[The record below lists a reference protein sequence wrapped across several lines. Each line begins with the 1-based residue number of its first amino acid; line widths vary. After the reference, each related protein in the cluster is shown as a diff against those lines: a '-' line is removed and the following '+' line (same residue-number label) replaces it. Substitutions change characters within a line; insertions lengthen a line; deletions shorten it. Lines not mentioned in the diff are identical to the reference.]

1 MASISL
7 ELALPSSLMS
17 VALTDP
23 AGLTATL
30 ASIFSTTEP
39 TWFANLPSQVQTY
52 FESQFNAKFNTTFF
66 TTVSTASATTTTNP
80 STQAAA
86 VSSRLSA
93 DQAAGIGVGVG
104 IGTILL
110 IVGALLLYKRLATRR
125 AGDRSSYFSS
135 TSRRDQEKSAVQDD
149 AVQRMSGYKTELP
162 VPAGLPDEG
171 EHDRAEP
178 IELEAQPSSP
188 HLSELEGTMRPL
200 SELSSYQDM
209 DSPVQ
214 GRFELGVY
222 RSTRAA
228 PS

>member
-7 ELALPSSLMS
+7 ELALPSSLQS

-39 TWFANLPSQVQTY
+39 TWLANLPSQVQTY
-52 FESQFNAKFNTTFF
+52 FESQFNAKYNTTFF
-66 TTVSTASATTTTNP
+66 TTLLTASATP
-80 STQAAA
+80 SG
-86 VSSRLSA
+86 SSNLPGTGAPGLSA
-93 DQAAGIGVGVG
+93 GQAAGIGVGVG

-110 IVGALLLYKRLATRR
+110 IVGAYLVYRRLATRQS
-125 AGDRSSYFSS
+125 ANHSS
-135 TSRRDQEKSAVQDD
+135 TPGERRDQEKSPVRDETA
-149 AVQRMSGYKTELP
+149 QRMSGYKSELP
-162 VPAGLPDEG
+162 VPSGSLTRDE
-171 EHDRAEP
+171 P
-178 IELEAQPSSP
+178 SQVQPVELEAAPSSP
-188 HLSELEGTMRPL
+188 HLSEMEGTMRPL
-200 SELSSYQDM
+200 SELSSYQET
-209 DSPVQ
+209 DSPGQ